1 MGLLSSIR
9 SMFSSKPTIDVDQS
23 KSNIVGN
30 KDPICPYCDDELDK
44 MPGRKKK
51 CLSCENFIYVRTSPK
66 DKVKILIREDQIDVI
81 EELWSIENGTH
92 DQYIAEKIERA
103 KVKKSLTEKWNLAPS
118 EEDIRWSQ
126 LSSDLVKHADGYQW
140 GLYRNARL
148 GMGDI
153 LKKKSYDMSALDTY
167 LEVCYIDINGPSNC
181 GTKDPDIFRE
191 YPPFNPKSAFLA
203 PGVLR
208 YVEVIS
214 TKNNLSSIE
223 LKERFLK
230 VATKAAR
237 ELNLPVKATDAW
249 EKLVAE
255 LS

>member
-1 MGLLSSIR
+1 MKI
-9 SMFSSKPTIDVDQS
+9 TI
-23 KSNIVGN
+23 
-30 KDPICPYCDDELDK
+30 E
-44 MPGRKKK
+44 
-51 CLSCENFIYVRTSPK
+51 
-66 DKVKILIREDQIDVI
+66 VI

-92 DQYIAEKIERA
+92 DQYISEKNEKA
-103 KVKKSLTEKWNLAPS
+103 KVKKALIEKGNLAPS

-153 LKKKSYDMSALDTY
+153 LKKTSDDMGALDTY

-181 GTKDPDIFRE
+181 GTKDPEILRE
-191 YPPFNPKSAFLA
+191 HPPFNPKLAFLA

-208 YVEVIS
+208 YVEMIS

-230 VATKAAR
+230 VATKVDR
-237 ELNLPVKATDAW
+237 ELNLPMKATDAW